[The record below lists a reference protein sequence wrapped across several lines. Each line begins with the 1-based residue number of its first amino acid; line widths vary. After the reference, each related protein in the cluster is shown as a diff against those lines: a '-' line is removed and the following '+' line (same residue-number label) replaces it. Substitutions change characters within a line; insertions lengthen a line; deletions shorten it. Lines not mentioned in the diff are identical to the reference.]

1 MSSVRQQ
8 LSRKASDITMSFQ
21 NPLDGVERTMSNEKC
36 RASRPYNYKNNIK
49 RRDSCRNTSFD
60 SALIP
65 NKKRSLMMK
74 SKTHDENRLFNA
86 GIVASV
92 EGGFSIVPFFKKTS
106 LPLNS
111 KNLKWS
117 INKTTRQP
125 TFTRREN
132 FASPKWLDPPSKSAL
147 PLPPTS
153 WLLPRPDTEDGGS
166 KMTSTWTSC
175 SSGLGSSL
183 ECSDDSFFS
192 ALSDLEKVSDENDC
206 DSFL

>member
-1 MSSVRQQ
+1 MSLQKSV
-8 LSRKASDITMSFQ
+8 
-21 NPLDGVERTMSNEKC
+21 DGIERTMSNEKF
-36 RASRPYNYKNNIK
+36 RASRSYNYKNMVNIK
-49 RRDSCRNTSFD
+49 RRDSCRNTTFD
-60 SALIP
+60 STQVP
-65 NKKRSLMMK
+65 NKKISLMMK
-74 SKTHDENRLFNA
+74 SKTHEENRLFNA

-132 FASPKWLDPPSKSAL
+132 FASPKWLEPPSKSAL
-147 PLPPTS
+147 PAPPTS
-153 WLLPRPDTEDGGS
+153 WLLPRADFDEGEIS
-166 KMTSTWTSC
+166 LSSTWTSC

-183 ECSDDSFFS
+183 QSSDDSFYS

-206 DSFL
+206 DSFQWPPF